1 VLILETPS
9 PLSVVMAARNFWID
23 PTHQRPVHP
32 ASLEVTFREAG
43 FEPVHR
49 LDLHPF
55 PEDERLPEIDVSRLA
70 ADQRDLADQV
80 NRLRDLLDDLL
91 FGARDFGMV
100 GVKP

>member
-1 VLILETPS
+1 
-9 PLSVVMAARNFWID
+9 MADAYNPIWDARK
-23 PTHQRPVHP
+23 TAVHP
-32 ASLEVTFREAG
+32 ASLEVTYREAG

-55 PEDERLPEIDVSRLA
+55 PEDERLPEIDVARLA
-70 ADQRDLADQV
+70 AGQRELAGQV

-100 GVKP
+100 GYKP